1 MGRALYPQTLAS
13 INAALVAAPHVAQLQ
28 AWPDGSFTRTTEHP
42 VTQLV
47 EHAMS
52 IIAEDA
58 AALLSSDEAQLLTRC
73 EAEPCT
79 RFYLRAGNGAPHA
92 AGTAFGR
99 RAHTHVDKRKSRRV

>member
-1 MGRALYPQTLAS
+1 MAN

-58 AALLSSDEAQLLTRC
+58 AALLSSDEAHLLTRC
-73 EAEPCT
+73 GD
-79 RFYLRAGNGAPHA
+79 RVRAARA
-92 AGTAFGR
+92 YAR
-99 RAHTHVDKRKSRRV
+99 RQAKKQEGLKAN